1 MILHNFLQLIIP
13 QIIRSRTIIAFN
25 CSNGVVTSANS
36 SLMLTHHGQFFQP
49 TPSVSI
55 RTILGKCLLRFI
67 PRIAFLGW
75 KGADRRKNN
84 GRK

>member
-1 MILHNFLQLIIP
+1 M
-13 QIIRSRTIIAFN
+13 
-25 CSNGVVTSANS
+25 
-36 SLMLTHHGQFFQP
+36 
-49 TPSVSI
+49 

-67 PRIAFLGW
+67 PRIAFLVR